1 MKLIINNN
9 EYEIDDKITNLLDAF
24 LYIKENINKGLAF
37 SYGCKSGVCGSCSVR
52 VNGTEKLACTNNCKE
67 LDEILPL
74 KNLPV
79 TRDLIVDNSN
89 IKIKLSHANAFLSEK
104 STKMITQSDVLDI
117 DIESSCILCNSC
129 YSSCPVYSVNDSF
142 LGPFALTRVFRYI
155 NDTKEINIQTKLD
168 LIQTNGVWDCTL
180 CGACNLVCPQ
190 NIDIKGDI
198 LKLQNLSVQNGHVNP
213 MFSSASNSG
222 FNSDFDNTFGGGFN
236 PNGF

>member
-142 LGPFALTRVFRYI
+142 LGPFALTRVFRYV

-213 MFSSASNSG
+213 MFSSASNGG